1 MAGTPEPAL
10 TGAIATT
17 TGTAVAPQQRVSSW
31 RSWRTAVGLTAV
43 AAGAAIVT
51 GAFLPWV
58 AAFAGLLQ
66 IPGVRGGNGRILA
79 AGGILIAVAGLAH
92 AMRGWSPARWMI
104 GIIGFGA
111 LAFSGYLLMRLSG
124 SLRSLGGDSM
134 VIARGGPGLWV
145 IAAGSLAAFTT
156 LFLPSSA
163 QTTLRRPASGGGL
176 LTWAADLES
185 AGARRALQISLG
197 MVWLLDAALQY
208 QPYMFGKSFVTG
220 VLDPSAMGNPALLA
234 NPVLVSGQLISRDP
248 AAWNA
253 AFATI
258 QLLLAAGLLWR
269 RTVRAALAGTV
280 GWALAVWWLGEGLG
294 GIFTGAAS
302 PVTGAPGA
310 ALLYVLIAVLIW
322 PVRPGAGRAAP
333 PEATQAA
340 RPEAGQTALTD
351 PGQAGRVATGT
362 PLGDRVGR
370 VGRLG
375 WLAWWAVAAV
385 LLLQPANRA
394 PLGLRDTFAG
404 LAAGEPGWVASI
416 DHAAASAVGHH
427 GTLVSVL
434 LALAC
439 AAIAAGL
446 LSPVTTRPALAAG
459 MVIALGFWV
468 IGENFGGIFTG
479 SGTDPNTGPLLI
491 LLAVACWPRGD
502 LAGPRPERIVRM

>member
-1 MAGTPEPAL
+1 MAGTPASAL
-10 TGAIATT
+10 TGAIAAT
-17 TGTAVAPQQRVSSW
+17 TGTAVARPQRVSPW

-43 AAGAAIVT
+43 VAGATIVA

-58 AAFAGLLQ
+58 EAFAGLLQ

-92 AMRGWSPARWMI
+92 AIRGWSPARWLI
-104 GIIGFGA
+104 GIIGFGS

-163 QTTLRRPASGGGL
+163 QTTLRRPASDGGL

-185 AGARRALQISLG
+185 AGARRILQISLG
-197 MVWLLDAALQY
+197 MVWLFDAALQY
-208 QPYMFGKSFVTG
+208 QPAMFGKSFVTG
-220 VLDPSAMGNPALLA
+220 ILDPAAMGSPALVA
-234 NPVLVSGQLISRDP
+234 NPLMLSGQLISRDP

-280 GWALAVWWLGEGLG
+280 VWALAVWWLGEGLG

-302 PVTGAPGA
+302 PITGAPGA

-322 PVRPGAGRAAP
+322 PARPGAGRAAP
-333 PEATQAA
+333 S
-340 RPEAGQTALTD
+340 EAGQTALTGS
-351 PGQAGRVATGT
+351 GQAGRVAAGT
-362 PLGDRVGR
+362 PLGDRVGGLGR
-370 VGRLG
+370 PGRLA

-404 LAAGEPGWVASI
+404 LAAGEPGWIASI
-416 DHAAASAVGHH
+416 DHAAASAVGNH

-446 LSPVTTRPALAAG
+446 LSPATTKPALAAG
-459 MVIALGFWV
+459 MVIALVIWV

-502 LAGPRPERIVRM
+502 MSEPGRARIVRM